1 MNTMKNVMA
10 KVAIIE
16 TERVEL
22 ASERIELGLAQD
34 MAGYATRIAKASGT
48 LGDMEKNINALK
60 AEYNG
65 LIGEAGKRA
74 STILRLQKA
83 TEDAYNFNK
92 KQYASVAKNAMTTM
106 QQFEAA
112 AKEMGLKP
120 DTSTEYKKLA
130 TAMAGNGFKAL
141 ENIDNK
147 NYFFNATDA
156 SKSKLLALLAKIK

>member
-1 MNTMKNVMA
+1 MNTTKSVYNRLFSED
-10 KVAIIE
+10 K
-16 TERVEL
+16 VEL

-34 MAGYATRIAKASGT
+34 MTAYATRIAKASGT

-65 LIGEAGKRA
+65 LIGEAGRRA

-92 KQYASVAKNAMTTM
+92 KQYAGVAKNAMTTM

-120 DTSTEYKKLA
+120 DSSSEYKKLA
-130 TAMAGNGFKAL
+130 NAMAGNGFKAL

-156 SKSKLLALLAKIK
+156 SRTQLLALLAKIK

>member
-92 KQYASVAKNAMTTM
+92 KQYASVAKNAMT
-106 QQFEAA
+106 
-112 AKEMGLKP
+112 
-120 DTSTEYKKLA
+120 SEYKKLA